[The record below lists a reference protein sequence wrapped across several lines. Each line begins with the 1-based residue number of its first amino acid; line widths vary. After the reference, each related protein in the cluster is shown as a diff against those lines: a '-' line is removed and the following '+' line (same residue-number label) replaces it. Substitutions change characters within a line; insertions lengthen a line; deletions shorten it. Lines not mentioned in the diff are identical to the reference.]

1 MSHFTDDLI
10 RTATEEWDF
19 FGRSAYNLN
28 GTTVDGKK
36 EYQDGAWQRI
46 GTYWQNIGGPYARLT
61 GKDRG
66 YPWSAAFV
74 SFCMTDAK
82 VPPTKFG
89 KSAAH
94 SSYINDAIR
103 AMVSGNRSTAFFAQ
117 DKRQYPLKP
126 GDLVAYWR
134 GGRPISIGNALSV
147 GYYQSH
153 CDIVVDVNSASAYVI
168 GGNVGNSVTRKELR
182 IDSQGRLTDT
192 GYKWF
197 VILENLL

>member
-1 MSHFTDDLI
+1 MSKFVNDLI
-10 RTATEEWDF
+10 RVATEEWDF

-46 GTYWQNIGGPYARLT
+46 GTYWKNIGGAYANLT

-66 YPWSAAFV
+66 YPWSAAFI
-74 SFCMTDAK
+74 SFCVTEANAG
-82 VPPTKFG
+82 PGKFK
-89 KSAAH
+89 KSASH
-94 SSYINDAIR
+94 STYINDAIR
-103 AMVSGNRSTAFFAQ
+103 AANNSDRSKAFYAHR
-117 DKRQYPLKP
+117 KSQYTLKP

-134 GGRPISIGNALSV
+134 GDTPISIENALSK

-153 CDIVVDVNSASAYVI
+153 CDIVVDVKQSSVYVI
-168 GGNVGNSVTRKELR
+168 GGNVGHSVTRKELR
-182 IDSQGRLTDT
+182 VNSRGHLTDT

-197 VILENLL
+197 VVLENLL